1 MAAGILYGLSPGIR
15 TPDHATVC
23 KFRTQFGDQLKGLF
37 RKVGWVAI
45 GMGMVT
51 LNQVTL
57 DATA

>member
-37 RKVGWVAI
+37 RKVGWVAS
-45 GMGMVT
+45 GS
-51 LNQVTL
+51 LPL
-57 DATA
+57 LKLH